1 MTSLSLAGTERN
13 TMKQNI
19 DRVLNHEAIKHGT
32 IMLPYSIYRT
42 YIPRVFTDFPMHW
55 HEEIEIIYV
64 MSGKAIYTVD
74 FEQYI
79 LEEGDI
85 LIIPPAALHSFKQ
98 YESCDFFAYSI
109 LFDQK
114 MVDGN
119 AVDTCSK
126 KFISPIFKNEIYL
139 PIHINS
145 SNEHNNA
152 IRTILNKAISSH
164 TDMNFGYE
172 LEIKITFLEFIN
184 FFYKHNYYNART
196 KNNDINTRTAN
207 LIKGVTT
214 FIEEHYKDK
223 ITLEILAE
231 HANISVYHLSHIF
244 KQSTGQTPIEYLN
257 QYRLIMS
264 ADMLKSS
271 DYSIMQIA
279 FECGYNNVS
288 YFNRAFKAKYGITP
302 KEYRK

>member
-1 MTSLSLAGTERN
+1 
-13 TMKQNI
+13 MKQNI
-19 DRVLNHEAIKHGT
+19 DRILNHEAIKHGT

-64 MSGKAIYTVD
+64 MSGKALYTVD
-74 FEQYI
+74 FEQYV
-79 LEEGDI
+79 LDEGDI
-85 LIIPPAALHSFKQ
+85 LIIPPTALHSFKQ

-126 KFISPIFKNEIYL
+126 KFIAPIFKNEIYL
-139 PIHINS
+139 PIYIKTTNPHS
-145 SNEHNNA
+145 QT
-152 IRTILNKAISSH
+152 IRYILNKAIIANN
-164 TDMNFGYE
+164 DKQMGYE
-172 LEIKITFLEFIN
+172 LEIKISFLEFIN
-184 FFYKHNYYNART
+184 YFFKHNYYDTRNQ
-196 KNNDINTRTAN
+196 NNDNNTRTASF
-207 LIKGVTT
+207 IKNITT
-214 FIEEHYKDK
+214 YIEEHYKEK
-223 ITLEILAE
+223 ITLEMLADYE
-231 HANISVYHLSHIF
+231 NISVFHLSHLF
-244 KQSTGQTPIEYLN
+244 KQATGQTPIEYIN

-288 YFNRAFKAKYGITP
+288 YFNRAFKARYGITP